1 MRRSGFKI
9 LRRDDAIDM
18 YSSAADLKFK
28 LSASKFKFS
37 QMLAVNRDA

>member
-1 MRRSGFKI
+1 MDI
-9 LRRDDAIDM
+9 

-37 QMLAVNRDA
+37 QMLAVSRSA